1 MEQTGIFK
9 IIDKIKKKFPEIED
23 DGSKELIEDIE
34 KRANALQEKIE
45 LQEHNLIKTYIAK
58 KKKELEDIDE
68 ELRTNREM
76 TDEQRKLAFIK
87 KDLIQGDLDFFGAD
101 FEKQM
106 ELLES
111 KVKGYLKKL
120 S

>member
-1 MEQTGIFK
+1 MKEEIFK

-34 KRANALQEKIE
+34 KRANYLKEKIE
-45 LQEHNLIKTYIAK
+45 LRNHNLIKTYIAK
-58 KKKELEDIDE
+58 KKKQIEDIDE
-68 ELRTNREM
+68 QLRTDREM

-87 KDLIQGDLDFFGAD
+87 RDLIQDDLDFFGAD

-106 ELLES
+106 ELLKE
-111 KVKGYLKKL
+111 KVEGYLKKL